1 MKVSFP
7 YMGNVHHYYKLMH
20 LLGHEVIMPPRPS
33 QRTVD
38 LGVKYSPEFACFPM
52 KVMLGTYLE
61 VIEKGAEVI
70 VSSGGKGPCRAGFY
84 GETQRAILK
93 NMGFDTQLLIVD
105 GPYIGIRKLLKII
118 SIIKGKN
125 SWRRLF
131 QVGTII
137 YRQMKYMDELEK
149 QIQVMKAHE
158 IKKGDCKRVW
168 NKIVSLFNEKDTK
181 EGLDDAYNQSKELL
195 SSIPLHQVKEEE
207 RIKVG
212 IVGEI
217 YVVMEPSVNLDL
229 EDFLASKGVEVERS
243 QYISEWVDANLIPK
257 SFKKDNNLHER
268 ILEKGKKYIE
278 IIIGGHA
285 KETMGHIVDYKERG
299 FDGVIHLMPF
309 GCLPELVSQS
319 IMPSV
324 MRDLDIPV
332 LTLAIDEQT
341 AVANVYTRVEAF
353 IDLIR
358 AKKFEHNTKKEE
370 VAFV

>member
-7 YMGNVHHYYKLMH
+7 YMGNVHHYYKLMK

-38 LGVKYSPEFACFPM
+38 LGVKYAPEFACFPM

-61 VIEKGAEVI
+61 VIEMGAEVI
-70 VSSGGKGPCRAGFY
+70 VSSGGKGPCRAGYY

-93 NMGFDTQLLIVD
+93 SLGHDAQLIIVD

-131 QVGTII
+131 QIGTII
-137 YRQMKYMDELEK
+137 YQQMKYMDELEK
-149 QIQVMKAHE
+149 QIQIMKAHE
-158 IKKGDCKRVW
+158 VRRGDCQRAW
-168 NKIVSLFNEKDTK
+168 NKIVEIFDKEDTK
-181 EGLDDAYNQSKELL
+181 EGLDKAYKLSKELL
-195 SSIPLHQVKEEE
+195 SSIPLHPVEDHQ

-217 YVVMEPSVNLDL
+217 YVVMEPSVNLNL
-229 EDFLASKGVEVERS
+229 EDFLGSRGVETERS
-243 QYISEWVDANLIPK
+243 HYISEWVEANLIPK
-257 SFKKDNNLHER
+257 SYRKDDFHER
-268 ILEKGKKYIE
+268 IQQKGERFIE
-278 IIIGGHA
+278 IPIGGHA

-324 MRDLDIPV
+324 MKNLDMPV

-341 AVANVYTRVEAF
+341 AEANVYTRVEAF
-353 IDLIR
+353 IDLIK
-358 AKKFEHNTKKEE
+358 AKKFEHNIKKEE